1 MMVAHGRKKRKKV
14 FVREFF
20 LSLEKEKI
28 VFCRPIVLDKGT
40 TNTVI
45 LLLRSPYFFF
55 LTYNEARMKK
65 KRTADEGKRERKKER
80 KNEFV

>member
-1 MMVAHGRKKRKKV
+1 
-14 FVREFF
+14 
-20 LSLEKEKI
+20 
-28 VFCRPIVLDKGT
+28 
-40 TNTVI
+40 
-45 LLLRSPYFFF
+45 